1 MKIKVIVFDLDD
13 TLYDEIEYVKSG
25 FKEVSNYFSYKFK
38 IDKNLIY
45 NYMIQD
51 LETNGRGK
59 IFDNMLE
66 NFKIY
71 SKENIKK
78 AILVYRTHK
87 PNIVL
92 PQESIE
98 VLRYY
103 NSLKIPIYIVTDGNK
118 IVQNN
123 KIEALKI
130 RKYIKKDF
138 ITHRYGIK
146 NSKPSTYCFEK
157 IAKLEKVEY
166 KDIVYIGDNPNKDFV
181 NIKKLGFRTIRV
193 LKGMFSNSN
202 KETEFE
208 AELNILSLV
217 ELKSIILN
225 IGY

>member
-13 TLYDEIEYVKSG
+13 TLYDEIEYVKSC

-98 VLRYY
+98 VLSYY

-118 IVQNN
+118 IVQNR
-123 KIEALKI
+123 KIEALGV

-202 KETEFE
+202 KETKFE

-217 ELKSIILN
+217 ELKNIILN

>member
-1 MKIKVIVFDLDD
+1 
-13 TLYDEIEYVKSG
+13 
-25 FKEVSNYFSYKFK
+25 
-38 IDKNLIY
+38 
-45 NYMIQD
+45 
-51 LETNGRGK
+51 
-59 IFDNMLE
+59 MLE

-130 RKYIKKDF
+130 KSFPKGN
-138 ITHRYGIK
+138 TH
-146 NSKPSTYCFEK
+146 
-157 IAKLEKVEY
+157 KVLW
-166 KDIVYIGDNPNKDFV
+166 G
-181 NIKKLGFRTIRV
+181 L
-193 LKGMFSNSN
+193 LC
-202 KETEFE
+202 
-208 AELNILSLV
+208 
-217 ELKSIILN
+217 
-225 IGY
+225 

>member
-13 TLYDEIEYVKSG
+13 TLYDEIEYVKSC

-98 VLRYY
+98 VLSYY

-118 IVQNN
+118 IVQNR
-123 KIEALKI
+123 KIEALGV

>member
-13 TLYDEIEYVKSG
+13 TLYDEIEYVKSC

-38 IDKNLIY
+38 IDKSLIY

-118 IVQNN
+118 IVQNR
-123 KIEALKI
+123 KIEALGV

>member
-13 TLYDEIEYVKSG
+13 TLYDEIEYVKSC

-98 VLRYY
+98 VLSYY

-118 IVQNN
+118 IVQNR
-123 KIEALKI
+123 KIEALGV

-138 ITHRYGIK
+138 ITHRYGLK
-146 NSKPSTYCFEK
+146 HSKPSTYCFEK

-181 NIKKLGFRTIRV
+181 NIKNIPFRTIRV

-202 KETEFE
+202 KETKFE

-217 ELKSIILN
+217 ELKNIILN

>member
-25 FKEVSNYFSYKFK
+25 FKEVSNYFSDKFK
-38 IDKNLIY
+38 LDKNLIY
-45 NYMIQD
+45 NYMVRD
-51 LETNGRGK
+51 LEKNGRGK
-59 IFDNMLE
+59 IFDNVLE

-78 AILVYRTHK
+78 AIFIYRTHK

-98 VLRYY
+98 ILKYY
-103 NSLKIPIYIVTDGNK
+103 NSLQIPLYIVTDGNK
-118 IVQNN
+118 IVQNS
-123 KIEALKI
+123 KIEALGV

-138 ITHRYGIK
+138 ITHRYGVK

-193 LKGMFSNSN
+193 LNGMFSNVK
-202 KETEFE
+202 KEKEFE
-208 AELNILSLV
+208 AEIEISRLIY
-217 ELKSIILN
+217 LKERLKYEVI
-225 IGY
+225 

>member
-13 TLYDEIEYVKSG
+13 TLYDEIEYVKSC

-38 IDKNLIY
+38 IDKSLIY

-103 NSLKIPIYIVTDGNK
+103 NSL
-118 IVQNN
+118 
-123 KIEALKI
+123 
-130 RKYIKKDF
+130 
-138 ITHRYGIK
+138 
-146 NSKPSTYCFEK
+146 
-157 IAKLEKVEY
+157 
-166 KDIVYIGDNPNKDFV
+166 
-181 NIKKLGFRTIRV
+181 
-193 LKGMFSNSN
+193 
-202 KETEFE
+202 
-208 AELNILSLV
+208 
-217 ELKSIILN
+217 
-225 IGY
+225 